1 MNRIPRDKLIPNEK
15 IKKGKRIGNGQF
27 GEVYKGKA
35 IVYGFFMV
43 KHLTTIF
50 QTLCNN
56 TYGCMLV
63 IMQEHI
69 SAPKGKKKLQ

>member
-35 IVYGFFMV
+35 IGYGFFMV
-43 KHLTTIF
+43 KIFKHYITIN
-50 QTLCNN
+50 L
-56 TYGCMLV
+56 YV
-63 IMQEHI
+63 Y
-69 SAPKGKKKLQ
+69 S

>member
-35 IVYGFFMV
+35 IGYGFFMV
-43 KHLTTIF
+43 KAPWFQNFKHYVTI
-50 QTLCNN
+50 NV
-56 TYGCMLV
+56 YV
-63 IMQEHI
+63 Y
-69 SAPKGKKKLQ
+69 S

>member
-43 KHLTTIF
+43 KYNFSNI
-50 QTLCNN
+50 
-56 TYGCMLV
+56 V
-63 IMQEHI
+63 
-69 SAPKGKKKLQ
+69 